1 MERLL
6 IIPMISSDYEISF
19 FSYYLNEYRIPK
31 DPHNKLAI
39 SLNYYMPS
47 EEYNSI
53 NILEPLNIYN
63 RMGLPDY
70 VYPLMKWGSS
80 LNYKNIVIKFDN
92 LKNNF
97 VDKGIPVIFG
107 EVGILNDYIKQDNS
121 IEQFLYTL
129 FSMSNEY
136 EGILPC
142 LWDIPFASKNYK
154 QFYFDKRS
162 KEWSDEKYGII
173 FNKISKGKFI
183 KSLDYY
189 YQTNL
194 ETHDFTSGGFFEINI
209 DSKKVVKIIVNM
221 TIFTHVE
228 GEVFSIFTYLS
239 GDSFYIYFD
248 FEEKDGKKQYDGT
261 TIFTFDASEYD
272 ICYFVQAMTWYEENY
287 MIINNLTVQYEE
299 TFLYFDYLS
308 YKSDILNEI
317 NSVKN

>member
-6 IIPMISSDYEISF
+6 IIPMICSDYEINF

-39 SLNYYMPS
+39 SLNYYLPS

-63 RMGLPDY
+63 RIGFPDY

-80 LNYKNIVIKFDN
+80 LNYKNIVVKF
-92 LKNNF
+92 
-97 VDKGIPVIFG
+97 
-107 EVGILNDYIKQDNS
+107 DNS

-194 ETHDFTSGGFFEINI
+194 ETHDFISGGFFEINI

-287 MIINNLTVQYEE
+287 MIINNLTIQYEE